1 MSTIYKSPKLNIE
14 AFLNHLIVQRNV
26 SVSTQAI
33 ALNSIAFLYNK
44 YLDQPLGKLTG
55 RRYSQRQAKLPVVLT
70 QKEMARLVSELEDM
84 HKLMVAMLYGSGL
97 RSIKFLR
104 RRS

>member
-1 MSTIYKSPKLNIE
+1 
-14 AFLNHLIVQRNV
+14 
-26 SVSTQAI
+26 
-33 ALNSIAFLYNK
+33 
-44 YLDQPLGKLTG
+44 
-55 RRYSQRQAKLPVVLT
+55 VLT